1 MAVTLY
7 TSTGCTSSRK
17 ARAWLEDNH
26 IPFIE
31 RNLDTDRLSR
41 AEVQHLLVLS
51 ERGFDDILSVRSKA
65 YLRLGITT
73 DELTTVQMINLIIRE
88 PHLLRR
94 PIIVDERRV
103 QIGFHPD
110 EIRRFLPR
118 DVRAMALQ
126 QAQLLAGF

>member
-7 TSTGCTSSRK
+7 TSTGCSSSRK
-17 ARAWLEDNH
+17 ARVWLEDNH

-31 RNLDTDRLSR
+31 RNLDTDKITR
-41 AEVQHLLVLS
+41 EEIQHLLVLS
-51 ERGFDDILSVRSKA
+51 ERGFDDIVSVRSKA
-65 YLRLGITT
+65 YLRLGVTP
-73 DELTTVQMINLIIRE
+73 DDLTTAQMINLILHD